1 MATQLTEKPTG
12 VPTLLP
18 FRGFESLRQ
27 MMDGL
32 FDTKNFAAFTGEME
46 PAINLYEK
54 DGTYT
59 LECAVPGYTKDEITV
74 EARGDEVTV
83 KGSYKHENTDDQN
96 RYHRHELRQGSFVRT
111 VALPTEIDPDH
122 VAAKLENGMLTVT
135 LKPTK
140 PIPTTTIPVSAG

>member
-12 VPTLLP
+12 VPALLP
-18 FRGFESLRQ
+18 FRGFDTVRQ
-27 MMDGL
+27 MMDAL
-32 FDTKNFAAFTGEME
+32 FDTKNFPAFAGEVE
-46 PAINLYEK
+46 PAVNLYEK

-83 KGSYKHENTDDQN
+83 KGAYKHEATDDQN
-96 RYHRHELRQGSFVRT
+96 HYHRRELRQGSFVRT
-111 VALPTEIDPDH
+111 VALPAEIDPDH

-135 LKPTK
+135 LQPTK
-140 PIPTTTIPVSAG
+140 PIASKTIPVTAG